1 MLICMYSVFRN
12 ELIAEYYVWN
22 RYIAKMGAN
31 YAQLE
36 LDYNN
41 N

>member
-1 MLICMYSVFRN
+1 
-12 ELIAEYYVWN
+12 
-22 RYIAKMGAN
+22 MGAN